1 MSFQVSKGRLCQQ
14 ILAKVL
20 SLFFQEGSFL
30 PLPVSEQK
38 AAPSGKE
45 TGLMLQDFNGN
56 SVASLAFFGDADRR
70 ACSRG
75 WVNTAFVLLLSYF

>member
-14 ILAKVL
+14 NLAKVL

-45 TGLMLQDFNGN
+45 TGLMLQGFNGS
-56 SVASLAFFGDADRR
+56 SVASLAFFVDGHGR
-70 ACSRG
+70 ACSMG
-75 WVNTAFVLLLSYF
+75 